1 MAMKP
6 WLLTTPASRGIGF
19 QLARRLLKTTDLPVV
34 ATARQN
40 IEETKSQILK
50 DLDVDSTR
58 LSVFELDTK
67 PPSPQPSPTSPTSS
81 PRKPITSTSPSSSPA
96 SSPPPPSVP
105 PPKSPPK
112 PPSPPSP

>member
-58 LSVFELDTK
+58 LSVFELDVTG
-67 PPSPQPSPTSPTSS
+67 PLSLLPTHTPTNSTLS
-81 PRKPITSTSPSSSPA
+81 LTHKKKMHPR
-96 SSPPPPSVP
+96 
-105 PPKSPPK
+105 
-112 PPSPPSP
+112 